1 MDSYKE
7 EMLTV
12 FREKWG
18 GEFDQRLCLFFDDFD
33 SWLEQIPIDHQSTV
47 MTLLRNLEYYSHNTV
62 NDWLK
67 RLHLKLLEH
76 GNISINN
83 TIYGFI
89 KSKYGITNSSN
100 DYWMEYKLINGL
112 NKNTCVENMDAIDD
126 EEWDCIRNI
135 VFIDDFSGSGKSLI
149 DELKKKPERYRG
161 KTVFFIT
168 INIMLAAMKRISDYS
183 EENGIEIIII
193 SAFFQKKAFER
204 GLFGDEKAAAEEIRS
219 MSKGLGIPEKEI
231 MGFKK
236 SQALVALYNNTPN
249 NTLGFIR
256 YNSYDYTAPFPRTDD
271 ELPSWRKM
279 QIDRYRRNNAKY
291 MNKCREDK

>member
-12 FREKWG
+12 LRDKWG
-18 GEFDQRLCLFFDDFD
+18 GEFDQRLCVFFDDFD
-33 SWLEQIPIDHQSTV
+33 FWLEQIPIAHRPTV
-47 MTLLRNLEYYSHNTV
+47 MTLLKNLEYYSHNTV

-67 RLHLKLLEH
+67 RLHLQLLEY
-76 GNISINN
+76 GNITTDN

-100 DYWMEYKLINGL
+100 DYWMEYRIINGL
-112 NKNTCVENMDAIDD
+112 NKNTCVENMDAIEGD
-126 EEWDCIRNI
+126 EWECIRNI

-149 DELKKKPERYRG
+149 DELKKRPDRYRG

-168 INIMLAAMKRISDYS
+168 INIMFAAIKKISDYAQ
-183 EENGIEIIII
+183 ENGIEIIHI
-193 SAFFQKKAFER
+193 SAFCQKKAFER
-204 GLFGDEKAAAEEIRS
+204 GLFRDEKAASDEICCL
-219 MSKGLGIPEKEI
+219 SKSLGIPEKEA

-236 SQALVALYNNTPN
+236 TQSLIAFYNNTPN

-256 YNSYDYTAPFPRTDD
+256 YNTNSYTAPFPRTDD
-271 ELPSWRKM
+271 KMPGWRKL
-279 QIDRYRRNNAKY
+279 QKDRIRRNNAKY
-291 MNKCREDK
+291 MNKCREV